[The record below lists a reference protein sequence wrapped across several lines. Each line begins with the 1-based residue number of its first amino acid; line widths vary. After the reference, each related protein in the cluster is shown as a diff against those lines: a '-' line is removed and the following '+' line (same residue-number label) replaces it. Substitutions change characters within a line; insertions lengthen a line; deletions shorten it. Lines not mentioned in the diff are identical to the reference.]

1 MKFMAVSKLEV
12 TGMLD
17 ELSVESR
24 MIVYTDRVAY
34 LGSSWVTRLFDGK
47 QSVPLIGRDK
57 AKRPKLQT
65 LVAGRA
71 SATQT
76 CTTKALPANA
86 ATWRPLLPGART
98 AWSPRR

>member
-17 ELSVESR
+17 ELLVESR
-24 MIVYTDRVAY
+24 MIVYADRVAN
-34 LGSSWVTRLFDGK
+34 LGSSCCWVTRLSDGK
-47 QSVPLIGRDK
+47 QSVPLIGRGK

-71 SATQT
+71 SAIQT
-76 CTTKALPANA
+76 CTATALPA
-86 ATWRPLLPGART
+86 T
-98 AWSPRR
+98 